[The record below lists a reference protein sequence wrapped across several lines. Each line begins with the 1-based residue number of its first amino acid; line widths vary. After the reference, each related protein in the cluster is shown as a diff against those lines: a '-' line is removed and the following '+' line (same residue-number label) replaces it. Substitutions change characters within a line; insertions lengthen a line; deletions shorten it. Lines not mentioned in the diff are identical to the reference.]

1 MSFRRFVKNVD
12 GTWTLE
18 LSDKATNVDFTKLLR
33 NMTIEEAE
41 ARANLWL
48 QQNGPEGELL
58 AIHIFSLSPLNI
70 GLYRATVKEFGQTV
84 PVDWWVG

>member
-1 MSFRRFVKNVD
+1 MSFRRFFRNVD

-18 LSDKATNVDFTKLLR
+18 LSDKATSVDFTKLLR
-33 NMTIEEAE
+33 NMTIEQAE

-48 QQNGPEGELL
+48 EQNGPEGEML

-70 GLYRATVKEFGQTV
+70 GLYRATVTHEGQTI
-84 PVDWWVG
+84 PSDWWL